1 MSVRSMNWLK
11 FGGLTALA
19 FGLGLLLAGILDL
32 PSSSQAQQSASRRAR
47 ITEVSAPSFQASDQ
61 LTTLSDA
68 FASVAE
74 AVKPAVVLVRS
85 QRAARA
91 TTRNVP
97 PGFEWFFRSP
107 RPEEPGIEEGR
118 GSGFVVSK
126 DGYILTNHHVIDGAE
141 KVTVRLA
148 DRREF
153 EAEIVGSDPNTD
165 VALIKIKAN
174 DLTPAAL
181 GDSDA
186 ARVGEWV
193 LAIGNPL
200 GETLTFTVTSGIVS
214 AKGRGRLNLPNA
226 GNYGIQDFIQTDAAI
241 NPGNS
246 GGPLM
251 NTRGE
256 VIGINSAIA
265 SETGFNAGYGFAIP
279 INLVRNVMEQLITSG
294 HVSRAALQVS
304 INEVSPADA
313 AYVGLDEIRGVKIEA
328 FSSPDSPAK
337 KAGLKP
343 GDVILSIDGKQV
355 DYVGQLQQEI
365 GFRKPGEV
373 VTVEVARKAG
383 ERKTYRI
390 KLASLDE
397 DQQVAAADREGNR
410 QDDTAEAGVA
420 MEKLGIKVEAI
431 SSEDAQRLNL
441 SEPDRGLLV
450 TGVTPGGPAWRLLG
464 PNGDIIVSVED
475 KPVRTERELR
485 NALAEPGP
493 GGVVT
498 LGVVRAAENGINRR
512 VVRIKL
518 AD

>member
-1 MSVRSMNWLK
+1 MNWLK

-32 PSSSQAQQSASRRAR
+32 PSSTQAQQASARRAR
-47 ITEVSAPSFQASDQ
+47 ITEVAAPSFQARDE

-85 QRAARA
+85 QRTARA
-91 TTRNVP
+91 GGRTVP
-97 PGFEWFFRSP
+97 PGFEWFFRNP
-107 RPEEPGIEEGR
+107 QPQEPGIEEGR
-118 GSGFVVSK
+118 GSGFIVSK

-153 EAEIVGSDPNTD
+153 VAEIVGSDPNTD
-165 VALIKIKAN
+165 VALIKIKASG
-174 DLTPAAL
+174 LTPAAL

-214 AKGRGRLNLPNA
+214 AKGRGRLNLPNTGA
-226 GNYGIQDFIQTDAAI
+226 NYGIQDFIQTDAAI

-279 INLVRNVMEQLITSG
+279 INLARNVMDQLITSG
-294 HVSRAALQVS
+294 HVSRAALRVS
-304 INEVSPADA
+304 ISEVTPADA
-313 AYVGLDEIRGVKIEA
+313 AYMGLDEIRGVKIEA
-328 FSSPDSPAK
+328 FSSDDSPAK

-343 GDVILSIDGKQV
+343 GDVILAIDGKQV

-365 GFRKPGEV
+365 GFRKPGDV
-373 VTVEVARKAG
+373 VAVEVARKAG
-383 ERKTYRI
+383 ERKTVRV
-390 KLASLDE
+390 KLASLNE
-397 DQQVAAADREGNR
+397 EEQVAAADAEGEQPSDATER
-410 QDDTAEAGVA
+410 GAPLES
-420 MEKLGIKVEAI
+420 LGITVATI
-431 SSEDAQRLNL
+431 STQDAQELNL
-441 SEPDRGLLV
+441 PESDRGLQV
-450 TGVTPGGPAWRLLG
+450 TSVTPGGPSWRSLI
-464 PNGDIIVSVED
+464 PNNDIIVSVED
-475 KPVRTERELR
+475 RPVHTERDLR
-485 NALAEPGP
+485 NALARPGP

-498 LGVVRAAENGINRR
+498 LGVIRVGPNSMNRL

-518 AD
+518 AQ